1 MNQNKYPVTN
11 YVPHNPDNYLTK
23 STFEHSLGDTLDR
36 QKYQK
41 IMDNPRYHFANSYVT
56 NFDIIHHECRGD
68 KLENSKKYY
77 ETIYKEAVDKE
88 IQENKKTYFISEAI
102 DSEREDVFLKKNV
115 LTEHFNRL
123 ELEQK
128 LEQQGIFLSSMKRRA
143 FNKKKKNTLTTVNLC
158 LFNSFNT

>member
-11 YVPHNPDNYLTK
+11 YVPHNPDNYLTRG
-23 STFEHSLGDTLDR
+23 TFEHSLGDTLDR

-41 IMDNPRYHFANSYVT
+41 IMDDPKYHFANSYVT

-77 ETIYKEAVDKE
+77 ETIYKKTVDEE

-102 DSEREDVFLKKNV
+102 DSEREDLFLKKNV

-128 LEQQGIFLSSMKRRA
+128 LEQQGIFLSSMRRRA
-143 FNKKKKNTLTTVNLC
+143 FNKKKKNTLTTVNLY
-158 LFNSFNT
+158 LFKSFNT